1 LPVAEMARN
10 RLGRLKLEL
19 KGKKETPDVKLGVYE
34 QNIGLKYGSPRQ
46 L

>member
-1 LPVAEMARN
+1 
-10 RLGRLKLEL
+10 LKLEL
-19 KGKKETPDVKLGVYE
+19 KGQQKTPGVQLGVYE